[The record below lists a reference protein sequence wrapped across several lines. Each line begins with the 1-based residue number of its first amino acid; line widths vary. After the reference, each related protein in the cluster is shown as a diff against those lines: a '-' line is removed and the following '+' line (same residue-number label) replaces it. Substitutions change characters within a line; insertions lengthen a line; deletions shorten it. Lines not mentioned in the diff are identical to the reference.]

1 MGFLP
6 AISPEAVREL
16 REEIR
21 SWNLSSL
28 GHLDQGQI
36 AKMFNAKIQGWIN
49 YYGCYYGSM
58 LKEKVLR
65 YLNRVLSQWAAEKF
79 KRLHGSQRQARR
91 WLQRIFLRDARLWAH
106 WKLGVGM

>member
-1 MGFLP
+1 MGFCFRPRLAKSRKGVHFVGFLP

-28 GHLDQGQI
+28 GHLDLGQI

-79 KRLHGSQRQARR
+79 KRLHGSQR
-91 WLQRIFLRDARLWAH
+91 H
-106 WKLGVGM
+106 

>member
-36 AKMFNAKIQGWIN
+36 AKMFNAKIQGWIPV
-49 YYGCYYGSM
+49 
-58 LKEKVLR
+58 KRARQLR
-65 YLNRVLSQWAAEKF
+65 GLNTNA
-79 KRLHGSQRQARR
+79 G
-91 WLQRIFLRDARLWAH
+91 
-106 WKLGVGM
+106 